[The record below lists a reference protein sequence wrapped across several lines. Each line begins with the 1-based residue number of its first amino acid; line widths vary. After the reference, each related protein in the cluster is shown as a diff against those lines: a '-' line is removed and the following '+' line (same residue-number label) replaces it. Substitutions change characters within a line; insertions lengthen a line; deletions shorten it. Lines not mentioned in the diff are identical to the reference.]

1 MPRAKE
7 SPPPTRMQRKPDRCS
22 QKLHE
27 YLPFFDECGANFD
40 ELTVVRSAG
49 TPLGPP
55 WANPITMSP
64 RSFVRTLEVK
74 LDEAFF
80 VFRQLPKQLQSA
92 SKRLGL
98 HTLRDQML
106 ARARELQA
114 RADKLMSA
122 LRKWGDRK
130 PYPCDC
136 ADLATELNDL
146 RHAVKKPAP
155 DRWLY
160 SKAVQITTKLSAM
173 VRERL
178 LKARRLAILLGE
190 FVLAA
195 DIKEL
200 LEEERRAQAQLKVAG
215 RNSDPENG

>member
-1 MPRAKE
+1 MN
-7 SPPPTRMQRKPDRCS
+7 SPWSVVLARPWV
-22 QKLHE
+22 LH
-27 YLPFFDECGANFD
+27 
-40 ELTVVRSAG
+40 
-49 TPLGPP
+49 GP
-55 WANPITMSP
+55 NPITMSP

-200 LEEERRAQAQLKVAG
+200 LEEERQAQAQLKVAG

>member
-1 MPRAKE
+1 MLLAKE
-7 SPPPTRMQRKPDRCS
+7 SPPPTHTPGKPDRCAG
-22 QKLHE
+22 KLHE
-27 YLPFFDECGANFD
+27 NTFAIDEWGWIFDEVDLLQGG
-40 ELTVVRSAG
+40 G
-49 TPLGPP
+49 TRFAFRGP
-55 WANPITMSP
+55 NPITMAT
-64 RSFVRTLEVK
+64 RSFVRMLEVK

-80 VFRQLPKQLQSA
+80 VFRQLPRQLNSA

-98 HTLRDQML
+98 HALRDQVL

-114 RADKLMSA
+114 RADKLMTA

-160 SKAVQITTKLSAM
+160 SKAVHITARLSAM

-178 LKARRLAILLGE
+178 VKARRLAILLGE

-200 LEEERRAQAQLKVAG
+200 LEEERRAEARLKVAG
-215 RNSDPENG
+215 GNTDAQDG